1 MSMPELHVV
10 AGPNGAGKTT
20 CFEDLVPEGID
31 YINADLIAKTI
42 REQAGGL
49 NVQDIANREAA
60 DRFWIKVADNQSF
73 AIETNLHD
81 VETYKSF
88 QALQAKGNKI
98 VIYFISVENVET
110 CIERVKSRVK
120 VGGHNVNPDVIRE
133 RYVRGLA
140 LLKHYKNFPDTLV
153 LLDNTN
159 GDLVISAALYKGV
172 VVKSNDRRNWV
183 ESVLAD
189 PPRKNR
195 WKASRSK
202 RFYDSTRARKI
213 SDKLALSR

>member
-1 MSMPELHVV
+1 MPELHVV

-20 CFEDLVPEGID
+20 CFKQLVPEGID

-49 NVQDIANREAA
+49 NTQDIANREAG
-60 DRFWIKVADNQSF
+60 DLFWTKVAQNQSF

-88 QALQAKGNKI
+88 QALQAKGYRI
-98 VIYFISVENVET
+98 IIYFVSVETVET
-110 CIERVKSRVK
+110 CIERVKNRVK

-140 LLKHYKNFPDTLV
+140 LLKHYKSFPDVLI
-153 LLDNTN
+153 LLDNTAELKMSIVLN
-159 GDLVISAALYKGV
+159 KGVGMKFSHCDWAEAVIAEPPKKESTEGKSIEEILRLYKG
-172 VVKSNDRRNWV
+172 KKDQ
-183 ESVLAD
+183 
-189 PPRKNR
+189 
-195 WKASRSK
+195 
-202 RFYDSTRARKI
+202 
-213 SDKLALSR
+213 

>member
-1 MSMPELHVV
+1 MPELHVV

-20 CFEDLVPEGID
+20 CFKQLVPEGID
-31 YINADLIAKTI
+31 YINADLIVKTL
-42 REQAGGL
+42 RERAGGL

-60 DRFWIKVADNQSF
+60 DLFWSKVAQNQSF

-88 QALQAKGNKI
+88 QVLQAKGYKVI
-98 VIYFISVENVET
+98 VYFVSVENVET

-140 LLKHYKNFPDTLV
+140 LLKHFKNFPDVLI
-153 LLDNTN
+153 LLDNTTE
-159 GDLVISAALYKGV
+159 LMMSVVLYKGV
-172 VVKSNDRRNWV
+172 GAKFSHSNWV
-183 ESVLAD
+183 ESVLTD
-189 PPRKNR
+189 PP
-195 WKASRSK
+195 K
-202 RFYDSTRARKI
+202 RESFEGKSIEEILRIYKGKKDQ
-213 SDKLALSR
+213 